1 MKLIKKAGLTKVE
14 LAQRLGLNPNTI
26 YKWKELPRPV
36 ELYLECLIE
45 CRDLADMKDIIE
57 RQRSMGR

>member
-1 MKLIKKAGLTKVE
+1 MKLIKEAGLTKTE

-26 YKWKELPRPV
+26 YKWKDLPRSV

-45 CRDLADMKDIIE
+45 CKDLTDMKDIIE
-57 RQRSMGR
+57 RQR